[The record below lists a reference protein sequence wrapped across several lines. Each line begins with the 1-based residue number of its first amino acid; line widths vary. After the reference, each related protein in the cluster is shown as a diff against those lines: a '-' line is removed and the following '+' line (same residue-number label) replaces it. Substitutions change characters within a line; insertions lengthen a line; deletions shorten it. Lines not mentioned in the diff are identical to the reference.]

1 MKWLQ
6 LLFTLMEVVLLYA
19 IRESDFANHSQ
30 VVYFDL
36 PRNCD
41 DTGKST
47 TCCACGQMKEYG
59 LSDEEKEWMHSE
71 WGRLDDM
78 CSRTTDEHQKRIC
91 CPLWAIDCKETDPY
105 YLHRWKQECVPE
117 DKECLLTECRDV
129 SERLA
134 TAKKMLKVAK
144 MKLQAIPT
152 WKGDYITGKSNHQW
166 RCKCVCGELE
176 NEKTMECKRNREGWS
191 TCPDSRPCCT
201 NLDDCKAED
210 PWPKKVE
217 EQYEKKTAKP
227 KARVKEAKQYVMYLE
242 QMTEVCLTSCR
253 LERSQVYLKELKS
266 VKKKKV
272 FGKDKTWQAAIEKD
286 RFKNKLKTGESNMWK
301 ERKREL
307 DNERRE
313 FRLEHQ
319 LVKLPKGKIMELSG
333 KSCCTCQQT
342 LKSEPQGD
350 FEAASKLLPLP
361 RAMRFCTATSCSA
374 YKAEDES
381 YGSACRSVLPSF
393 CRGDVPECPADL
405 GSFATPVPW
414 E

>member
-1 MKWLQ
+1 M
-6 LLFTLMEVVLLYA
+6 
-19 IRESDFANHSQ
+19 
-30 VVYFDL
+30 
-36 PRNCD
+36 
-41 DTGKST
+41 
-47 TCCACGQMKEYG
+47 
-59 LSDEEKEWMHSE
+59 
-71 WGRLDDM
+71 
-78 CSRTTDEHQKRIC
+78 
-91 CPLWAIDCKETDPY
+91 
-105 YLHRWKQECVPE
+105 
-117 DKECLLTECRDV
+117 

-319 LVKLPKGKIMELSG
+319 LVKLPKGKKIMELSG